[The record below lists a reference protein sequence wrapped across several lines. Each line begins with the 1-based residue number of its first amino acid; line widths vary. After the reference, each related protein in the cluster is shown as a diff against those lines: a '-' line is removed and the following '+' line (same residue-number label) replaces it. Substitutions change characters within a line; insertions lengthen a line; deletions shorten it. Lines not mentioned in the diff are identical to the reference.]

1 MYVTMADRMS
11 HMTPEAETD
20 YRSSPS
26 AERTNAFVTLVFGYS
41 VVALLYQNRAEMGVN
56 A

>member
-1 MYVTMADRMS
+1 
-11 HMTPEAETD
+11 MTDLGT
-20 YRSSPS
+20 

-41 VVALLYQNRAEMGVN
+41 VVAMLYQNTAPLGVN